1 MKEAIDNFK
10 ERNCILG
17 SGHAFGVKP
26 NVLWYGNHLGP
37 FSGALAQS
45 ECQEQGEGS
54 VGGPAGPP
62 TDPWP
67 WPGQDG
73 FME

>member
-54 VGGPAGPP
+54 VGGPG
-62 TDPWP
+62 WLH
-67 WPGQDG
+67 GVNL
-73 FME
+73 